1 MSSKAAEPWIRRSAN
16 PKLDRV
22 MVTPE
27 GVSLNVTV
35 AAAGARAGA
44 LALDIII
51 ILGLIVLVTI
61 GGMLLFWGFGLASAD
76 SLENASGPVQL
87 LAVLWLISVF
97 LFRNAY
103 FLYFELGDRAATW
116 GKRAVGIRVA
126 ARNGG
131 RLTAEAVIARNIV
144 RDIELFLPLVFLTS
158 GEASGS
164 LTDMTAWAGFL
175 WVLMFLLFPLFN
187 KDRLRGGD
195 VIAGTWVIENVKKDL
210 GDIVAP
216 AAASSDEAAPTAQ
229 YQFSDED
236 LSVYGEY
243 ELQTLENVLRSGQD
257 DALERVAASICQKIG
272 WEPGSGDERIFL
284 EAYYTALRARLERS
298 MRFGRRRKDKFS
310 TEHQAGTGGD
320 PRLP

>member
-1 MSSKAAEPWIRRSAN
+1 MKRSAN

-27 GVSLNVTV
+27 GVPLNVTI
-35 AAAGARAGA
+35 APAGARVGA
-44 LALDIII
+44 LLLDLVMIQLISMFIALLCIVLAIPFLDGETDFQNLDGP
-51 ILGLIVLVTI
+51 LGLIAVFYLI
-61 GGMLLFWGFGLASAD
+61 ASFLLLNG
-76 SLENASGPVQL
+76 
-87 LAVLWLISVF
+87 
-97 LFRNAY
+97 Y
-103 FLYFELGDRAATW
+103 FIFFELGYKSATW

-126 ARNGG
+126 SRDGS

-144 RDIELFLPLVFLTS
+144 RSVELFLPLTFLDS
-158 GEASGS
+158 VEAGGS
-164 LTDMTAWAGFL
+164 LVDLTAWAGLL
-175 WVLMFLLFPLFN
+175 WLLMFMLFPLFN

-195 VIAGTWVIENVKKDL
+195 VIAGTWVIQDVKKNL

-216 AAASSDEAAPTAQ
+216 SALAPEGAAPAAS

-243 ELQTLENVLRSGQD
+243 ELQTLENVLRGDQEE
-257 DALERVAASICQKIG
+257 ALEKVAAAICQKIG

-310 TEHQAGTGGD
+310 AEEQAGG
-320 PRLP
+320 

>member
-1 MSSKAAEPWIRRSAN
+1 MSDSRAAELWVRRSAN
-16 PKLDRV
+16 PKLDRI

-51 ILGLIVLVTI
+51 ILGMIFLVTI
-61 GGMLLFWGFGLASAD
+61 AGLLLLWALGVAFGGD
-76 SLENASGPVQL
+76 LENASGPFQV
-87 LAVLWLISVF
+87 LAVVWIISVF

-103 FLYFELGDRAATW
+103 FLYFELGDGAATW

-126 ARNGG
+126 ARDGG

-144 RDIELFLPLVFLTS
+144 RDVELFLPLVFLTS
-158 GEASGS
+158 GEATGTM
-164 LTDMTAWAGFL
+164 TDLTAWAGFL

-195 VIAGTWVIENVKKDL
+195 VIAGTWVIQNVKKNL

-216 AAASSDEAAPTAQ
+216 SAAQMSSDGAPVTER
-229 YQFSDED
+229 YQFSDAD

-243 ELQTLENVLRSGQD
+243 ELQTLENVLRSDQD
-257 DALERVAASICQKIG
+257 EALEKVAASICQKIG

-298 MRFGRRRKDKFS
+298 MKFGRRRKDKFS
-310 TEHQAGTGGD
+310 PHE
-320 PRLP
+320 